1 MIEHWYQALLKR
13 EAARQRF
20 EAVQEEFD
28 DYASDIIEVIGQPTY
43 LHFLALYLSALT
55 ANTSACQ

>member
-1 MIEHWYQALLKR
+1 MIERWYQALLKR
-13 EAARQRF
+13 EAMRQRF

-28 DYASDIIEVIGQPTY
+28 NYTSDIIKVIGQPTY

-55 ANTSACQ
+55 ANTSAHQ